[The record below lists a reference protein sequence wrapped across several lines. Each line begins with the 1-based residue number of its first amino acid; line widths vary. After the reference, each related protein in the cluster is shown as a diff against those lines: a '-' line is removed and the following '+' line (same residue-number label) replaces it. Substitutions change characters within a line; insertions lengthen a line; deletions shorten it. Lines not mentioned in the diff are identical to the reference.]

1 MKLSSHYA
9 NTDLH
14 LSAPCLLGERSS
26 LHGQHSTIGIVGI
39 TTFFP
44 QNSTTPL
51 HPESTEHNLERGV
64 GPGSLGNVIGEHG
77 VWSFILYPLALE
89 NRLISVRL
97 ML

>member
-1 MKLSSHYA
+1 MQILTYISVLHAYLV
-9 NTDLH
+9 NDLLFTVSTARLA
-14 LSAPCLLGERSS
+14 LSALR
-26 LHGQHSTIGIVGI
+26 H
-39 TTFFP
+39 FFP

-64 GPGSLGNVIGEHG
+64 GPGSLGNVISEHG